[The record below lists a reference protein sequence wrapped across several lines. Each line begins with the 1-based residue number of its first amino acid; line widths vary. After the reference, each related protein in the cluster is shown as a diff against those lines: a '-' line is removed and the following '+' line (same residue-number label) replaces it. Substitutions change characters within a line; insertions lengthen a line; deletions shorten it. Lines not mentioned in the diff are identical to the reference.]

1 MATKLLQRGD
11 IINLEKGMT
20 VYAEIPEKFYFCNT
34 PFSSNLYKCDVNI
47 GRTYIKEAVSKEE
60 LEEAISKRLT
70 EKIINFFRIS
80 SISPELI
87 SNFSKDLIK
96 KSNLNLSK
104 ETFDSSVFAGK
115 YIVDYAF
122 SDGGG
127 STHDGGYPSG
137 HHVFCHKIDDPSISV
152 DFYQTGCFT
161 AMIPDITPI
170 NND

>member
-20 VYAEIPEKFYFCNT
+20 VYAEIPEKFYFYKSQL
-34 PFSSNLYKCDVNI
+34 SSKSCKVNVDI
-47 GRTYIKEAVSKEE
+47 GRTYIKKAISEEE
-60 LEEAISKRLT
+60 LFQEISKNIKFLKVFGIDTIPPDLT
-70 EKIINFFRIS
+70 S
-80 SISPELI
+80 S
-87 SNFSKDLIK
+87 FSKDLIK
-96 KSNLNLSK
+96 KLNLNLSE

-115 YIVDYAF
+115 YIVDYVY

-127 STHDGGYPSG
+127 STPDGGYPNG

-161 AMIPDITPI
+161 AMIKDITPI
-170 NND
+170 ND